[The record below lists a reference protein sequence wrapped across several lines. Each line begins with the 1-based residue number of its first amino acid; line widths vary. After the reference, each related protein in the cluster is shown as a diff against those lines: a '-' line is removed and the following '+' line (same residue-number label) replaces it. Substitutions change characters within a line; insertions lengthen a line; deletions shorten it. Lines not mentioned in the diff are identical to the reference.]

1 MNKDTPMIR
10 RRSALLGLAT
20 LPWATLSLATTPAS
34 GDRRMVMVVL
44 RGGMDG
50 LARDGDH
57 IVAIQNLVGRG
68 RVWRFRVDATT
79 AHVDDLQL
87 LLRQH
92 PDLRN
97 PTTGVVAD
105 RRFLFVADPNL
116 QVFADDALSAAP
128 AGRRGH
134 RILALPLP

>member
-1 MNKDTPMIR
+1 MCTRNWWERPVTGS
-10 RRSALLGLAT
+10 SAT
-20 LPWATLSLATTPAS
+20 RVVCFSLSS
-34 GDRRMVMVVL
+34 N
-44 RGGMDG
+44 
-50 LARDGDH
+50 

-68 RVWRFRVDATT
+68 RVWRLRVNAEA

-97 PTTGVVAD
+97 PTTGVVVG

-116 QVFADDALSAAP
+116 QVFADNAVTPAP
-128 AGRRGH
+128 DGRRGH